1 VNSFIGR
8 VAVSIL
14 VIAFTA
20 IFVYAAEQEGASPPP
35 PSESQGT
42 GTVPEQPG
50 TAPEKVL
57 TEGARATQLLG
68 KVVINT
74 KGEQLGRVHDLIL
87 SKDGCM
93 EYIIL
98 GHGGLLGI
106 GDRLVPIPW
115 KSVQTGAKSDVLI
128 VSADKDS
135 LEKAPSF
142 ETKRWPDFGSP
153 ELKKKIFDYFGIKSG
168 ETEGTK

>member
-1 VNSFIGR
+1 MNSTIGR
-8 VAVSIL
+8 VAISI
-14 VIAFTA
+14 VIIVFTVGF
-20 IFVYAAEQEGASPPP
+20 IYAAEQEGAGPLPPP
-35 PSESQGT
+35 ESQGT

-50 TAPEKVL
+50 TPPEKIL
-57 TEGARATQLLG
+57 IEGARVTQVLG
-68 KVVINT
+68 KAVINT

-87 SKDGCM
+87 SRDGCL

-128 VSADKDS
+128 VSADKDG

-153 ELKKKIFDYFGIKSG
+153 ELKKKIFEYFGIKSG
-168 ETEGTK
+168 EAEGTK